1 MTTTQITIAVGT
13 VAVVVLVVGCVKGMN
28 ALFEIY
34 APDNDDEKNKNKKN
48 IFARMCEGA
57 CGIIGLIRDNTT
69 SRDERD
75 LSLLWRIK
83 EWCQREREEVQRMK
97 NVVEEARREVAE
109 SGPHTAP
116 QAAVHKQIAWPP
128 EKT

>member
-1 MTTTQITIAVGT
+1 VDTIQIVAIAGAIVF
-13 VAVVVLVVGCVKGMN
+13 VFVFIACVKGLE

-34 APDNDDEKNKNKKN
+34 APDDDDEKNKNKKS

-69 SRDERD
+69 SRDEKD
-75 LSLLWRIK
+75 LSLWWKIK
-83 EWCQREREEVQRMK
+83 EWCRKERKEVQRIK